1 MPSQRESLTV
11 VLDENKEPTG
21 LSFDPKIM
29 SFSLLKE
36 MVTNK
41 VRSAE
46 NTTIAMYYPG
56 ALVYVDPAKLHEINC
71 LPQQEKRGNIRRIT
85 NNIANA
91 DNVLIYSEKRIGK

>member
-1 MPSQRESLTV
+1 MPSQREGLIV
-11 VLDENKEPTG
+11 VVDENKEPKG

-36 MVTNK
+36 MVTDK
-41 VRSAE
+41 IRSTE
-46 NTTIAMYYPG
+46 DTIIAMYYPG
-56 ALVYVDPAKLHEINC
+56 ALVYVDPAKLHKINR

-91 DNVLIYSEKRIGK
+91 NSVLIYSEKRIER